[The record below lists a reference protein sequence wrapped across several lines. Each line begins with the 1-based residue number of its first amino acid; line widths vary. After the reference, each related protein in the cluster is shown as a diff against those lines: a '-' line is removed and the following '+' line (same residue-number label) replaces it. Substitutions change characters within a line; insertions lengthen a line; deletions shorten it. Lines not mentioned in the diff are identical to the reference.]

1 AAVARIP
8 RPGPPARRGRGL
20 RGRHA
25 SRPVRRRLPRRS
37 ARGGR
42 RLPAGG
48 RPAAMRFG
56 GRHEAGRA
64 GVPAAL
70 PVGLPARGGRAIV
83 SLSRASG
90 PAGPPRRLGLAIVWS
105 AGLHAAVVLLAWRA
119 GLLRGAAWEERRETL
134 VEVSLAPTFSPPAP
148 KPVRTPPE
156 EPQRRAPLRHSP
168 AAGSAAA
175 RSPAPASPAP
185 SDDASP
191 AAGAGVDAPLDLTG
205 DTLVVASTGN
215 PAGGAGAGAGTG
227 HGRGAAADRS
237 APSPGAGDRSGGVS
251 LEHHDW
257 ACPWPHE
264 ADDQQIDE

>member
-1 AAVARIP
+1 
-8 RPGPPARRGRGL
+8 GRNP
-20 RGRHA
+20 
-25 SRPVRRRLPRRS
+25 SRPVRRHLPRRS
-37 ARGGR
+37 ARRGR
-42 RLPAGG
+42 CLPAGG
-48 RPAAMRFG
+48 GPAAMRVDR
-56 GRHEAGRA
+56 RHEARRA

-70 PVGLPARGGRAIV
+70 SIRVPARGGRAIV
-83 SLSRASG
+83 SLSRAGG
-90 PAGPPRRLGLAIVWS
+90 PAGRPRRLGLAIVWS
-105 AGLHAAVVLLAWRA
+105 AGLHAALVVLAWRA
-119 GLLRGAAWEERRETL
+119 GLLRGATRDERRETL

-148 KPVRTPPE
+148 KPVRTPSE
-156 EPQRRAPLRHSP
+156 DPQRRAPFRHP
-168 AAGSAAA
+168 ATASRAAA

-191 AAGAGVDAPLDLTG
+191 AAGAGVHAPLDLTG

>member
-1 AAVARIP
+1 
-8 RPGPPARRGRGL
+8 
-20 RGRHA
+20 
-25 SRPVRRRLPRRS
+25 
-37 ARGGR
+37 
-42 RLPAGG
+42 
-48 RPAAMRFG
+48 M
-56 GRHEAGRA
+56 
-64 GVPAAL
+64 
-70 PVGLPARGGRAIV
+70 
-83 SLSRASG
+83 
-90 PAGPPRRLGLAIVWS
+90 WS
-105 AGLHAAVVLLAWRA
+105 AGLHAALVVLAWRA
-119 GLLRGAAWEERRETL
+119 GLLRGATRDERRETL

-148 KPVRTPPE
+148 KPVRTPSE
-156 EPQRRAPLRHSP
+156 DPQRRAPFRHP
-168 AAGSAAA
+168 ATASRAAA

-264 ADDQQIDE
+264 ADDQQIDEQTVVIQVVVGPDGSVESATVVSDPGHGFGQAAIACALRTRFTPARDRDGQPRRATSPAVLVRFTR